1 MLSKWLLP
9 IEDMS
14 PWRFYLRLMWLSLQ
28 LIVTYYFLSNDDP
41 FFYQGF

>member
-1 MLSKWLLP
+1 MLSNWLLP
-9 IEDMS
+9 IEDTS
-14 PWRFYLRLMWLSLQ
+14 PWRFYPRLMWLSLQ